1 MSEFIRNYQELSDAT
16 NIGELITRFP
26 VRRSEEVSIAE
37 LCEKISKNQTVII
50 ITGVSEQSLLD
61 AAKILMQKI
70 KLKSEVVNWF
80 EFMKDVSAESMDKY
94 CNKVIEV
101 LEKNST
107 IAVCVGRF
115 WNMNIRAAMLKTFD
129 KVAEE
134 MMCVYVEPQF
144 AKIIQ
149 EIYDEAHEAW
159 MTDPKKTDFDTIF
172 ERKQIEIQGV
182 YDEAMNEQHTYKL
195 GVDVYAKMTMMAV

>member
-70 KLKSEVVNWF
+70 KLKSEVVNLF

-101 LEKNST
+101 LKKNST

-144 AKIIQ
+144 AMIFK
-149 EIYDEAHEAW
+149 EIYEEAHEAW

-172 ERKQIEIQGV
+172 ERKQIEIQRV

>member
-70 KLKSEVVNWF
+70 KLKSEVVNLF

-94 CNKVIEV
+94 CNEVIEV
-101 LEKNST
+101 LKKNST

-144 AKIIQ
+144 AMIFK

-172 ERKQIEIQGV
+172 ERKQIEIQRV